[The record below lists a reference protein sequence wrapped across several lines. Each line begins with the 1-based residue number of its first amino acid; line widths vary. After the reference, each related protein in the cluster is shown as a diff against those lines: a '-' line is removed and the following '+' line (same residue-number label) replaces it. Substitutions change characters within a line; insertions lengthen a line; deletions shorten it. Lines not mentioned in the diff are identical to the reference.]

1 MPGRDE
7 LDSLLDEILDQPGRR
22 DELERQI
29 DESFVG
35 ERAVLVLDMSG
46 FTRTTQAHGI
56 VEYLLVIRRLRALA
70 TTIVAERGGD
80 IVKTEADNLFALFPS
95 VAEAVDAAREIAR
108 GVETA
113 NLALARDERLYLS
126 IGVGFGRVLVIG
138 DEDVMGNEVNLACK
152 LGEDVAEYGEILLTE
167 AARAALPDAEA
178 EERAIDVSGLE
189 LRHYALRS
197 GRPGKAGRAS

>member
-7 LDSLLDEILDQPGRR
+7 LDSLLDEIIDQPGRR
-22 DELERQI
+22 EELERQI

-56 VEYLLVIRRLRALA
+56 LAYLLVMRRLRALA
-70 TTIVAERGGD
+70 TTVVAERGGD

-108 GVETA
+108 GVDTA

-152 LGEDVAEYGEILLTE
+152 LGEDIAEYGEILLTE
-167 AARAALPDAEA
+167 SARAAFPDADVT
-178 EERAIDVSGLE
+178 ERVVEVSGLE
-189 LRHYALRS
+189 LRHYSLS
-197 GRPGKAGRAS
+197 